1 MSYEADA
8 HKAQMNILRTLL
20 LSADANFATL
30 QRSTNLTSDHF
41 TFHLNKLVEA
51 DYVKKLDSGS
61 YTLTRAGKE
70 YANRMD
76 TDEHIIEKQPKVS
89 VALIIENDR
98 GEFLAQRRLKQ
109 PYYGFWGRPTGKIR
123 WGETMTEAGA
133 RELME
138 ETGLTADLSVAGFY
152 HKMDYDKASGELL
165 EDKIFVLIYGTMPK
179 GKLIADAEG
188 HHNEWLTNED
198 MAKKDKIFQSVPEIT
213 AMAQNNAAANFME
226 HKYEYGAE
234 EY

>member
-20 LSADANFATL
+20 LSDKANFAKL

-41 TFHLNKLVEA
+41 TFHLNKLI
-51 DYVKKLDSGS
+51 DTGYVQKLETGS

-70 YANRMD
+70 YSNRMD
-76 TDEHIIEKQPKVS
+76 TVENIIEKQPKIS
-89 VALIIENDR
+89 VALIVENDK
-98 GEFLAQRRLKQ
+98 GEFLAQQRLKQ

-123 WGETMTEAGA
+123 WGEMMTEAAA

-138 ETGLTADLSVAGFY
+138 ETGLTADLVVAGFY
-152 HKMDYDKASGELL
+152 HKMDYDKDSGELL
-165 EDKIFVLIYGTMPK
+165 EDKIFVLIHGTKPR
-179 GKLIADAEG
+179 GKLIVDDEG
-188 HHNEWLTNED
+188 YHNEWLTDAEF
-198 MAKKDKIFQSVPEIT
+198 AKKDKIFQSVPEIT
-213 AMAQNNAAANFME
+213 AMAKKNAANFME